1 MSALLEVK
9 DVCKSFASGFWGNEK
24 TLAVNR
30 VSLTLEK
37 GQLYGLI
44 GGSGSGKTT
53 LSRMIMGFVKPDS
66 GEILYNG
73 KSLLGL
79 TKAQWRPLRKDVQM
93 IFQNPQK
100 AFNPRFS
107 VYECCAEPIRLY
119 GLASSSQEEQKIVY
133 EMLDSVGITRDQMN
147 KYPHEISGGQAQRV
161 AIVRALALRPK
172 LLICDEPT
180 SMLDVSVQAQIIDL
194 LKRVN
199 REYNCAML
207 FISHDLDVVR
217 HLCQSVSVMERG
229 VVVDSGLTEEV
240 FAHPESEFTKNLI
253 RAAL

>member
-24 TLAVNR
+24 TLAVNQ
-30 VSLTLEK
+30 VNLTLEE

-53 LSRMIMGFVKPDS
+53 LSRIIMGFVKPDS

-79 TKAQWRPLRKDVQM
+79 KKEQWRPLRKEVQM

-119 GLASSSQEEQKIVY
+119 GLASSSQEE
-133 EMLDSVGITRDQMN
+133 R
-147 KYPHEISGGQAQRV
+147 
-161 AIVRALALRPK
+161 K
-172 LLICDEPT
+172 L
-180 SMLDVSVQAQIIDL
+180 V
-194 LKRVN
+194 
-199 REYNCAML
+199 
-207 FISHDLDVVR
+207 
-217 HLCQSVSVMERG
+217 
-229 VVVDSGLTEEV
+229 
-240 FAHPESEFTKNLI
+240 
-253 RAAL
+253 